1 MKDIEDR
8 QDIENL
14 LQSFYG
20 KAIHDSLI
28 GYLFTDVAKLDLDE
42 HLPIIAD
49 FWEAVLFQSLNFQ
62 AKYERSPMTRH
73 IELNEKEPLLLEH
86 FRRWLEIFDE
96 TIDENF
102 AGETAELA
110 KLRAR
115 AIARTMFLKVS
126 AGNSV
131 GVQVSRE

>member
-96 TIDENF
+96 TVDENF

-115 AIARTMFLKVS
+115 AIANTMFLKVS

>member
-20 KAIHDSLI
+20 KAIHDTLI

-96 TIDENF
+96 TVDENF

-115 AIARTMFLKVS
+115 AIANTMFLKVS